1 MTALPITRST
11 PNRQTNVITITTLA
25 VLFLM
30 CFLPELAFAQSPFT
44 GGAAQAKTDIIA
56 IIAPIAGIAVIA
68 VGLLAWF
75 GKISWMWLV
84 GLIVGI
90 VLVFGNDQVVTWIR
104 GWFGV

>member
-1 MTALPITRST
+1 MTALPIIRSNA
-11 PNRQTNVITITTLA
+11 NRKTNVITMTTFA

-30 CFLPELAFAQSPFT
+30 CFVPELAFAQSPFT